1 MAPLGLRLRKS
12 EKVLASFAAVTAAV
26 WAIEP
31 IHEILY
37 PVRIVSFAVSLVLG
51 IVVVTSRLA
60 AVGRWVVRRTLR
72 RVRYRMVAV
81 FFFVGALPIT
91 FSVLLLLLGVSFLF
105 GPLTADM
112 LTTELRQ
119 VRERVDAVA
128 GPLAWQLRDV
138 PTDERR
144 SLLEEF
150 HGRAEPDYP
159 GLTIQA
165 ELEGMRTS
173 LPSGWLRSEI
183 PPDLGLAPGVVRYGN
198 EMLLAAIL
206 ETPQPAVRLLLA
218 VPLSSDLIRTTMPG
232 LDILELR
239 PDGSAGA
246 EGGTR
251 RVPIVPLVQAERP
264 TGQESSGPS
273 WHPSSWRIVWPLR
286 SPILTLNTGEFK
298 TDTCMLVTRPYD
310 LWSKIFGTLPED
322 SFGLFAFLA
331 NGLLAAFGASV
342 LASVIVATSL
352 TRTLTK
358 AVHDLDVGTK
368 HVNEGD
374 FSYRI
379 PVSGYDQVSDLSRS
393 FNSMTESL
401 EGLIEESK
409 QRQQLE
415 AELEIAREV
424 QAKLFPATAPRI
436 AGLEVLGACRPAR
449 AVSGDFFDYMGL
461 GGQRLAISFGDVSG
475 KGISAALLMASLHS
489 IMRAQCAQLRWGD
502 ALALQESAVGLVR
515 QANEQLQASTESNKF
530 ATLFFGAFDAAS
542 GTLVYVNAGH
552 LPPLVLRNGSAR
564 PLDVTG
570 PIVGAFPSVEFGAS
584 TLEIESGDLVVAY
597 TDGLTEPEDEAG
609 EAFGEECLQE
619 AVTKRRDNPLR
630 SLIEEVM
637 DEVIAWTG
645 RPTLQDDMTMLV
657 VRKG

>member
-1 MAPLGLRLRKS
+1 MALLGLRLRKS
-12 EKVLASFAAVTAAV
+12 EKVLTSFAAMTAAL

-31 IHEILY
+31 IYEILY
-37 PVRIVSFAVSLVLG
+37 PVWIVSFAVSLVLAS
-51 IVVVTSRLA
+51 VVVTSRLA
-60 AVGRWVVRRTLR
+60 AMGRWVVRRTLR

-81 FFFVGALPIT
+81 FFFVGALPVTI
-91 FSVLLLLLGVSFLF
+91 SVLLLLLGVSFLL
-105 GPLTADM
+105 GPLTAYM

-119 VRERVDAVA
+119 VRERLDAIA
-128 GPLAWQLRDV
+128 GPLAWQLRDI

-150 HGRAEPDYP
+150 HGRAEPEFP
-159 GLTIQA
+159 GLRIQA
-165 ELEGMRTS
+165 DFEGMRTS
-173 LPSGWLRSEI
+173 VPSGWLRSEI
-183 PPDLGLAPGVVRYGN
+183 PPDLGVAPGVVRYGN
-198 EMLLAAIL
+198 ELLLAAIR

-218 VPLSSDLIRTTMPG
+218 APLSSDLIRTTMPG
-232 LDILELR
+232 LDILELP
-239 PDGSAGA
+239 PDESAGA
-246 EGGTR
+246 EGGIR
-251 RVPIVPLVQAERP
+251 RAPIVPLVEAERP
-264 TGQESSGPS
+264 TGHEGSGPG

-286 SPILTLNTGEFK
+286 SSILTLNMGEFK
-298 TDTCMLVTRPYD
+298 TDTFTLVTRPYD
-310 LWSKIFGTLPED
+310 LWSKIFGTLPPD
-322 SFGLFAFLA
+322 SFGLSAFLA
-331 NGLLAAFGASV
+331 YGLLAEFGASD

-358 AVHDLDVGTK
+358 AAHDLDVGTK
-368 HVNEGD
+368 DVNEGD
-374 FSYRI
+374 FSRRI

-393 FNSMTESL
+393 FNSMTHSL

-415 AELEIAREV
+415 AELEIGRKV
-424 QAKLFPATAPRI
+424 QAKPFPANAPRI

-461 GGQRLAISFGDVSG
+461 GGQRLAISLGDVSG
-475 KGISAALLMASLHS
+475 KEISAALLMAWLHS
-489 IMRAQCAQLRWGD
+489 IMRAQCAHLRWGD
-502 ALALQESAVGLVR
+502 ELALQDWGVGLVN

-530 ATLFFGAFDAAS
+530 ATLFFGAFDEAN

-584 TLEIESGDLVVAY
+584 ALEIESGDLLVAY
-597 TDGLTEPEDEAG
+597 TDGLTEPEDEAV

-619 AVTKRRDNPLR
+619 AVTKRKDQPLR
-630 SLIEEVM
+630 SLIDEVM

-657 VRKG
+657 VRTG